1 MLISAIQQSESAICI
16 HTSPLPWFSFPF
28 SSPQN
33 IEQRSSCCTIR
44 PQLSILYIVCI
55 YASLSLPIHPNPSSI
70 LLFSMSYTRISK
82 RFCSFFLKYREEK
95 LSLLFPHL
103 TLLHAMICLLHSPQ
117 TFQLF
122 GLIEGIRSVEN
133 LKQKL
138 WPKFF
143 MFILSSRKRNTVK
156 NPPASKWLEG
166 CAQLLGALVL
176 LDSPPF
182 TEGLLLPMDRFLAS
196 CQALFKLP
204 KCL

>member
-1 MLISAIQQSESAICI
+1 MPVS
-16 HTSPLPWFSFPF
+16 TSHSIPTLHPPLV
-28 SSPQN
+28 
-33 IEQRSSCCTIR
+33 T
-44 PQLSILYIVCI
+44 
-55 YASLSLPIHPNPSSI
+55 I

-103 TLLHAMICLLHSPQ
+103 TLLHAMICLVHSPQ

-143 MFILSSRKRNTVK
+143 MFILSSRKRNTVNGMTPIQK
-156 NPPASKWLEG
+156 LHSHRTIPSGLGRVVPALDNLGSSQKWRKQKMLQQVHNLRVVHIAG
-166 CAQLLGALVL
+166 CSCALGLSSL
-176 LDSPPF
+176 HR
-182 TEGLLLPMDRFLAS
+182 GAS
-196 CQALFKLP
+196 FAYG
-204 KCL
+204 